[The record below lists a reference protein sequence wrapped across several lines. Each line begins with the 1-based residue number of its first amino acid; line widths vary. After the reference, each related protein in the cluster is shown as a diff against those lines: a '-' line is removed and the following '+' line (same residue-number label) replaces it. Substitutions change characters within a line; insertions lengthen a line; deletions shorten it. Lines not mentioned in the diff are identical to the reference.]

1 LPLCLQL
8 KQSRSI
14 GSDRGYASKE
24 TSNGSNH
31 GGLMEII
38 LDNET
43 GFLVEPNNEKEL
55 YEALLKLIEN
65 RELRNI
71 RTWLSK
77 SN

>member
-1 LPLCLQL
+1 
-8 KQSRSI
+8 
-14 GSDRGYASKE
+14 
-24 TSNGSNH
+24 
-31 GGLMEII
+31 MEII

-71 RTWLSK
+71 LENMVIK
-77 SN
+77 E